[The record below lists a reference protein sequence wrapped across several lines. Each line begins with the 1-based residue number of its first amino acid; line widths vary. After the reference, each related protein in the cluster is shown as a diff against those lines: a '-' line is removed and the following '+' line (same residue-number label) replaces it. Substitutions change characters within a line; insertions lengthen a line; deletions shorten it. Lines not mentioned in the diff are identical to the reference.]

1 MTSLFVGSTNEWMR
15 TISECG
21 KYVLQMGNAY
31 VGKELLA
38 TRRLGGNLQREVL

>member
-1 MTSLFVGSTNEWMR
+1 MR

-38 TRRLGGNLQREVL
+38 TRLVDWEAICRGRYSRGES